1 MELAHWAHQ
10 TERRLGLTKRALVPG
25 AGGTQVLTYQAPLR
39 SANVS
44 ASTGAM
50 AIFFNFPNYK
60 T

>member
-10 TERRLGLTKRALVPG
+10 TERRLGLTKRAPLPG

-39 SANVS
+39 SATFLP
-44 ASTGAM
+44 TGAM